1 MEFSGIPLVADAQA
15 KHNRIYFVVPDALK
29 ICRMSDFDW
38 MDDDG
43 AVLNRVVNTDAY
55 EATLFHYGD
64 IACVAR
70 NALGALVGQNE

>member
-1 MEFSGIPLVADAQA
+1 MA
-15 KHNRIYFVVPDALK
+15 
-29 ICRMSDFDW
+29 DFDW

-43 AVLNRVVNTDAY
+43 AVLARVNNTDAY
-55 EATLFHYGD
+55 EATLYHYGD